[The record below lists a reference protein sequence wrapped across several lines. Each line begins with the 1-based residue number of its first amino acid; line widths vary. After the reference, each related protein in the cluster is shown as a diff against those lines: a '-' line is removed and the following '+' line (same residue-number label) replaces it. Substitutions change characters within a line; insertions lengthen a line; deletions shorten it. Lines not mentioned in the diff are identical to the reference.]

1 MLMAICDLHSLPPL
15 PFAIGDNV
23 VQPYGGGDGM
33 KTEGKWFYLS
43 IFKQNVANPFLFVC
57 L

>member
-1 MLMAICDLHSLPPL
+1 MAICDLHSLPPL